1 MSPGERRQLARIK
14 AWILAL
20 PGGVGQAMWR
30 NMGPGITRMVGY
42 GLVDMIGTL
51 AAGYAGQKAEEG
63 LHAVAE
69 RVYGEKA
76 KQSFFYSGMVQMEA
90 MSRQLKKTGGFLSQF
105 QKGLGDVG
113 NAHVNEAVHL
123 ARHMKDLRQ
132 YGISYEDY
140 GKTVTTVA
148 ENYMGVVNES
158 FRDRDTRD
166 AIRDHVAIYEELNIG
181 GEVATDAF
189 NFFGTVLAH
198 RSDDVIKATNRMD
211 ALARISGQSLGAI
224 TKDVLANKAAFVG
237 FMDPDSII
245 KIGGALQQYGK
256 QLGLGMSTV
265 LPIVEKFDTFE
276 SAFETAASLNQVL
289 MRFGTSIDPR
299 KLVGMTPD
307 QRIKE
312 LNRVFSGIKGQ
323 VMAQGPVVRNLLV
336 GALGDIVGKEEAAAL
351 ISGKLKEAKVVPET
365 AKLEDFAKKQAK
377 AIVDPM
383 EKLIATIQSVKLKV
397 GADPKLI
404 AKLSTAF
411 SDSSEVLAD
420 AWDKAGRG
428 IGQTVVDAYERL
440 VLDAADPKKAA
451 ANVKNIRKI
460 VKEEWKKLTGE

>member
-1 MSPGERRQLARIK
+1 MAKNRQQADQIKSWK
-14 AWILAL
+14 AWLF
-20 PGGVGQAMWR
+20 R
-30 NMGPGITRMVGY
+30 KGIPMPDWLVEKTIES
-42 GLVDMIGTL
+42 GLVDFMQTIAT
-51 AAGYAGQKAEEG
+51 AYAGKAAESLIRG
-63 LHAVAE
+63 TAE

-76 KQSFFYSGMVQMEA
+76 KQGFLYSGIVQMEA

-105 QKGLGDVG
+105 QQGLGDVG
-113 NAHVNEAVHL
+113 RAHISE
-123 ARHMKDLRQ
+123 ARHMADHMKELRQ
-132 YGISYEDY
+132 YGVSYEDY

-158 FRDRDTRD
+158 FRDRGTRD
-166 AIRDHVAIYEELNIG
+166 AIRDHVAIYEELGIG
-181 GEVATDAF
+181 GETAVKAF

-198 RSDDVIKATNRMD
+198 RSDDVIKATNHMD

-237 FMDPDSII
+237 FMDPESIV

-265 LPIVEKFDTFE
+265 LPIIEKFDTFE

-351 ISGKLKEAKVVPET
+351 ISCKLTEEKIVPET
-365 AKLEDFAKKQAK
+365 AKLEKFAKDQAK

-383 EKLIATIQSVKLKV
+383 QKLEATIQAMKLSIVADDETIERLSGAFSKSSDALAAAWGNAGKELSKGVIKTYEKLVDAAKDPTKNVEALKDIIRKVINDHLGTKV
-397 GADPKLI
+397 GGD
-404 AKLSTAF
+404 
-411 SDSSEVLAD
+411 
-420 AWDKAGRG
+420 
-428 IGQTVVDAYERL
+428 
-440 VLDAADPKKAA
+440 
-451 ANVKNIRKI
+451 
-460 VKEEWKKLTGE
+460 